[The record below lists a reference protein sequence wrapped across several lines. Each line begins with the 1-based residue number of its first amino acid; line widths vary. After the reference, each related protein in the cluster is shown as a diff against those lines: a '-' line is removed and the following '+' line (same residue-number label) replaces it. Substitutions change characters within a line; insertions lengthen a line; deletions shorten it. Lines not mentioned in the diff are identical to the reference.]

1 MDKEYSQK
9 EEDTFRLELFRRIG
23 VQDKVLDDI
32 KVQTTKTNGR
42 VTVIETITKDYD
54 EYKKIVSG
62 LSGWKMWITGAVAV
76 IIFGGGYVWNLVL
89 QNILNTSEK
98 NNQVLIDKSVD
109 VTAQKVIS
117 QLEEKYDLKINK

>member
-23 VQDKVLDDI
+23 VQDKMLGDI
-32 KVQTTKTNGR
+32 VTQTTKTNGR
-42 VTVIETITKDYD
+42 VTVLETITKDYD
-54 EYKKIVSG
+54 DYKKVVSS
-62 LSGWKMWITGAVAV
+62 LSGWKMWIIGGATV

-109 VTAQKVIS
+109 TTAQKVIS